1 MDLKPNNNYQ
11 NTLGLGLKYFLFA
24 VISTIVNI
32 FAQYTVFTFYNN
44 IYVGLFI
51 GLLFGLITKYILDK
65 NFIFYSQTKSIF
77 EDSKMFFLYSL
88 TGVFTT
94 FIFVFFEI
102 SFYYLFKNEY
112 SKYFGGVVG
121 LGIGYLIKYKLDK
134 KFVFSSGDL

>member
-24 VISTIVNI
+24 IISTIVNI